1 MILPSNNL
9 KLDQFY
15 ILNDDSIIKF
25 NKTIVEDNTDQYKL
39 LNTYLD
45 KSKFKDSQNAFLNKI
60 DIISEETLK
69 IIEKQL
75 ILEFNLSVFNSITVK
90 KITKE
95 SLNLIFKFLG
105 FNIVY
110 CLQLAENV
118 FTNLINFIKLK
129 YDNYDFNNNASL
141 LENGAICTHDV
152 FFEIVKL
159 TIIQISK
166 KKCHFKK
173 YFHLAYLSVSIKL

>member
-75 ILEFNLSVFNSITVK
+75 ILEFNLSLRYFMLK
-90 KITKE
+90 KIT
-95 SLNLIFKFLG
+95 
-105 FNIVY
+105 FN
-110 CLQLAENV
+110 
-118 FTNLINFIKLK
+118 
-129 YDNYDFNNNASL
+129 
-141 LENGAICTHDV
+141 
-152 FFEIVKL
+152 
-159 TIIQISK
+159 
-166 KKCHFKK
+166 
-173 YFHLAYLSVSIKL
+173 FH